1 MDCFALACF
10 GKDCFKKTFKINI
23 SFMKVIFSNKRQVKI
38 LIGSEETL
46 KTFRVEAPYKG
57 RTVYIAQKDVNFS
70 QNIFERFELFA
81 PHAIEARVSKAKFD
95 LKGNL

>member
-1 MDCFALACF
+1 
-10 GKDCFKKTFKINI
+10 
-23 SFMKVIFSNKRQVKI
+23 MKVIFSNKRQVKI
-38 LIGSEETL
+38 LIGSGETVKHSKL
-46 KTFRVEAPYKG
+46 FAWRRQG